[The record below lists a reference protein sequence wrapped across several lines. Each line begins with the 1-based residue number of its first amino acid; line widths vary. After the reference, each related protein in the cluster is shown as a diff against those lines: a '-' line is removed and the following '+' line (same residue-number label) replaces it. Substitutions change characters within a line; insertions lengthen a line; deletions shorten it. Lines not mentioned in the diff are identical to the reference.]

1 MARVAI
7 FPTRQVQVGS
17 DGSGYG
23 SLFTSGTGV
32 KAPSGKKWGKI
43 TDPNQGF
50 ARRFGIARLY
60 ERNQNLL
67 EVLDDPKGALQNV
80 NNDLY
85 GMINVKAG
93 QYDNYINEFRA
104 LGFGEE
110 EAISRADIMIG
121 RELENEL
128 ALLQIKRPYAT
139 GGAEAGGWDPVSA
152 ILGQSNINRAPRT
165 FKAIESSGGL
175 GVSSKKA
182 LKRRLRSKYGKQ

>member
-1 MARVAI
+1 MARVAV
-7 FPTRQVQVGS
+7 FPTRSVQVGS
-17 DGSGYG
+17 DGAGYG
-23 SLFTSGTGV
+23 SLFTSGTFLP
-32 KAPSGKKWGKI
+32 APSGKNWGI
-43 TDPNQGF
+43 PANPNQSF

-60 ERNQNLL
+60 ERNQDLIHT
-67 EVLDDPKGALQNV
+67 LDDPKAALQGV

-85 GMINVKAG
+85 SMINKKAG
-93 QYDNYINEFRA
+93 QYDIYINEFRQ

-128 ALLQIKRPYAT
+128 ALLQIKKPYAT

-152 ILGQSNINRAPRT
+152 ILGQSNINKGPRT

-175 GVSSKKA
+175 GVSGKKA
-182 LKRRLRSKYGKQ
+182 LKRRLRTKYQSK